1 MSRSFAFD
9 LLAGLPRVALASSHC
24 LNGDVTTPFGQ
35 EPGPDEVEA
44 KWASLVGSDRESP
57 PWIVLGRRETPSGI
71 VWRILFCPSRGTLP
85 GDAEF
90 VLPMAAWVLQ
100 ILRPQAGPPGWHVRV
115 TEIDGEF
122 WGGLWEGERCERVH
136 GPYRAQGLLVQRCL
150 HGVEDSTGSDK
161 PVLNLPWRMPSQ
173 KDLRA
178 LAADHSCGD
187 LLGLESSLDRAQTRE
202 RNASWA
208 RLAAV
213 LVVFLLVTGGF
224 GLFQVGAWRVRAFQ
238 ENRLASV
245 RTEVESAARLE
256 SFSRN
261 LVDTL
266 LARRE
271 ALAPNSSADLV
282 LRAVAAQVP
291 SNVKLQVIAL
301 EPTSSGFRA
310 RLEARF
316 QEWSQVQPFSEA
328 LRSGKG
334 VGRVAVVSQT
344 RQADAVMAVL
354 EMEGA
359 WP

>member
-9 LLAGLPRVALASSHC
+9 LLAGLPRVALAPSHC

-44 KWASLVGSDRESP
+44 KWTSLVGGDRDAP

-71 VWRILFCPSRGTLP
+71 VWRILFCPSQGTLP
-85 GDAEF
+85 TEAEI
-90 VLPMAAWVLQ
+90 VLPMAAWVLHL
-100 ILRPQAGPPGWHVRV
+100 LRPQVGPPGWHVRF
-115 TEIDGEF
+115 TQTDDDF
-122 WGGLWEGERCERVH
+122 WGGLWEGDRCERIH
-136 GPYRAQGLLVQRCL
+136 GPYRTQELLVQRCL
-150 HGVEDSTGSDK
+150 HGIVDATASSK
-161 PVLNLPWRMPSQ
+161 QVLSAPWRIPSQ

-178 LAADHSCGD
+178 LVADQSCGD
-187 LLGLESSLDRAQTRE
+187 LLGLEGSVSRARMRE

-213 LVVFLLVTGGF
+213 VVVFLLVTGGF
-224 GLFQVGAWRVRAFQ
+224 GLFQVGAWRVRAIQ
-238 ENRLASV
+238 EKRLASV
-245 RTEVESAARLE
+245 RDEVESAARLE
-256 SFSRN
+256 SISRS

-291 SNVKLQVIAL
+291 SSVKLQVIAL
-301 EPTSSGFRA
+301 EPTPAGFRA

-334 VGRVAVVSQT
+334 VSRVAVVSQT
-344 RQADAVMAVL
+344 RQADAVLAVL
-354 EMEGA
+354 EMEGG